1 MHWACRCFLRLL
13 LVLSVDRG
21 ARMTLAPLPSSFGA
35 LSLAGGSSPRPT
47 HFLCWCK
54 ESKQRKHLQHACG
67 GRRSQRSLRSAG
79 WRAGSR
85 AAGARQGGRCE
96 KGDSLLQ
103 RALAARPIDGA
114 PTPGRV
120 PHSQLGRTWTR
131 SSLISRP
138 VERLLRETQHT
149 TTWSEAISGYGD
161 HCMRVEG
168 AFFAYFLCTSK
179 ESEPAAGTDPPPT
192 IERQPANAAT
202 RNRPRQAPWNS

>member
-21 ARMTLAPLPSSFGA
+21 FVMTVALVPSVVGG

-96 KGDSLLQ
+96 TGRTCFQL
-103 RALAARPIDGA
+103 ALAAPPVKRALNTVCVPQPSQRSIRPA
-114 PTPGRV
+114 F
-120 PHSQLGRTWTR
+120 L
-131 SSLISRP
+131 SRP

-149 TTWSEAISGYGD
+149 TTWSEAIRGYGD
-161 HCMRVEG
+161 HRMRVEG

-202 RNRPRQAPWNS
+202 RNRLRQAPWNS